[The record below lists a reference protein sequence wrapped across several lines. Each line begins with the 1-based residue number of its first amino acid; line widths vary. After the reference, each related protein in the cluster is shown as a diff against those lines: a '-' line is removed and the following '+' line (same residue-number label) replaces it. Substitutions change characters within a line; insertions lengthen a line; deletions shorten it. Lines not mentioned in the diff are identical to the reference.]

1 MSGRRQQASS
11 FLIFARNEKKIEES
25 NLWCCETQT
34 TKFSTDAH
42 NLKPAVGARCTFK
55 ICYFHNENQ
64 QELAFLFLLD
74 NLLEDFFLLSLRLLL
89 PLGHMNGKS
98 FSSVFLSLKNK
109 VAESSLRIMY
119 LLALLCTEIGGNLF
133 AMVLFIL
140 RLVQLSFASRK
151 VLVKLLGEEGKVPQA
166 KWTPSFCP

>member
-1 MSGRRQQASS
+1 
-11 FLIFARNEKKIEES
+11 
-25 NLWCCETQT
+25 
-34 TKFSTDAH
+34 
-42 NLKPAVGARCTFK
+42 
-55 ICYFHNENQ
+55 
-64 QELAFLFLLD
+64 
-74 NLLEDFFLLSLRLLL
+74 
-89 PLGHMNGKS
+89 MNGKS